1 MLKKMCSVFVMCA
14 MAMSMTACGPP
25 LTDRYVDIQPHE
37 TAFVIPM
44 EGDTGAQGQFMSVDY
59 LTKNK
64 IASKRIYIP
73 LTKIDTGRFYWHYK
87 WEETVK
93 VITVNR
99 TPVTFVWED
108 ERGIKVESRD
118 SIGFRVGIDITARVQ
133 EKDTATFLYN
143 YPSGDLRKVLGENV
157 KSKVTEDL
165 SREFAKY
172 DLEGS
177 EAYNGLPGVEGA
189 RQKKGEIVDTTKA
202 DLIDFFSKKGVT
214 IDVLGLIGGL
224 QYEDAE
230 IQVAINENFKS
241 ELDIKDQVNKNLAQ
255 EKINKRKI
263 GMADAEK
270 NAALK
275 WAEAAEI
282 RAQMIG
288 LEVDKTLAEAEL
300 IKSQKWNGQL
310 PANIMPQ
317 GSNFIL
323 DMK

>member
-1 MLKKMCSVFVMCA
+1 MLKKMCSVVVMCA
-14 MAMSMTACGPP
+14 MAMSLTACGPA
-25 LTDRYVDIQPHE
+25 LTDRYVDIAPHE

-44 EGDTGAQGQFMSVDY
+44 EGDTGSQGKFMSVDY

-73 LTKIDTGRFYWHYK
+73 LVKVDTGRFWWHYK
-87 WEETVK
+87 WEESAK

-99 TPVTFVWED
+99 TPVTFIWED
-108 ERGIKVESRD
+108 ATGIRVESKD
-118 SIGFRVGIDITARVQ
+118 SIGFKVGIDITARVK
-133 EKDTATFLYN
+133 EDDTAKFLYN
-143 YPSGDLRKVLGENV
+143 YPSGNLRKVLGENV

-165 SREFAKY
+165 SREFARY

-177 EAYNGLPGVEGA
+177 DTEEGA
-189 RQKKGEIVDTTKA
+189 RQRKGEIVDMTKK
-202 DLIDFFSKKGVT
+202 DLIAFFAEKGVT

-241 ELDIKDQVNKNLAQ
+241 ELDIKDQENKNLAQ
-255 EKINKRKI
+255 GKINQRKVD
-263 GMADAEK
+263 MAKAEK
-270 NAALK
+270 DAALK

-282 RAQMIG
+282 RKQMIG

-300 IKSQKWNGQL
+300 TKAQNWNGQL
-310 PANIMPQ
+310 PSNIMPQ

-323 DMK
+323 DMKQ